1 MTTGLRTLS
10 CQTPFGRDRLE
21 KYRPYFELDDMPSPC
36 RLTLATL
43 LLFIAIGPVDAQRV
57 PSRLPRDDGWVDTTK
72 HRPGFITVQR
82 GVRIHYLDFGGSG
95 PPLMLLPGI
104 GNTAHAYDDFAR
116 GLTDRYHVYAM
127 TRRGFGE
134 SSHPPRGY
142 DMERLVEDIR
152 VVLDSLKL
160 PRVDLVGHSFA
171 GQEMTKLVG
180 KYPGRVRRMVYLD
193 GAFDNITVD
202 SVAQET
208 FTSAVAY
215 PSKDPLR
222 DRDTA
227 SYRAY
232 VTYVHSTRGV
242 KIPESDIRVRVKHD
256 GIIEELGVG
265 YSRIGIESDIER
277 MEWEKLPVPALG
289 IFALRERFEQSEPW
303 VTADTSWRLPVQEYL
318 DKAKTVTEF
327 AVNDFK
333 RAPKSEALAISGGH
347 HWIFVSHRERVLAA
361 VRDFLAKP

>member
-1 MTTGLRTLS
+1 MCLGVVAAG
-10 CQTPFGRDRLE
+10 P
-21 KYRPYFELDDMPSPC
+21 
-36 RLTLATL
+36 
-43 LLFIAIGPVDAQRV
+43 LFAQRV

-72 HRPGFITVQR
+72 HTAGFIPVQR

-95 PPLMLLPGI
+95 PPLLLLPGI

-142 DMERLVEDIR
+142 DMDRLVEDIR
-152 VVLDSLKL
+152 AVMDSLKL
-160 PRVDLVGHSFA
+160 GRVDIVGHSFA
-171 GQEMTKLVG
+171 GQEMTKFAR
-180 KYPGRVRRMVYLD
+180 KYTSRVRRMVYLD

-202 SVAQET
+202 SVAEET
-208 FTSAVAY
+208 FTSPVAY
-215 PSKDPLR
+215 PVKEPLR
-222 DRDTA
+222 DRDT
-227 SYRAY
+227 STYRAY

-265 YSRIGIESDIER
+265 YTGIGREGEIER
-277 MEWEKLPVPALG
+277 MEWEKLPVPSLG
-289 IFALRERFEQSEPW
+289 IFALRERFQQSEPW
-303 VTADTSWRLPVQEYL
+303 VTADTSWRRAVQEYL

-327 AVNDFK
+327 AIADFK
-333 RAPKSEALAISGGH
+333 RAPRSEAIAISGGH
-347 HWIFVSHRERVLAA
+347 HWIFVSHRDRVLSA